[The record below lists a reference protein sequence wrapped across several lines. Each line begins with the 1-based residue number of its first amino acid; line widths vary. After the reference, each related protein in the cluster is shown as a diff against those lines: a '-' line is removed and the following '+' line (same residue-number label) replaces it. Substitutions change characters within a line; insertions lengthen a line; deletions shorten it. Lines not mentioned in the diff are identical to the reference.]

1 MKRKETSHPHCPSA
15 PSAEELDEMAFT
27 LAALIERIRALR
39 PLKGAALCLRIS
51 VTKGFRVLA
60 RGLQQ
65 AFVAY
70 PELMHLKAQTLAE
83 RLLELSMG
91 AAHCTP
97 GTEADDENRNIR
109 LKEENKSSSFND
121 DDDDNACAREEG
133 GESRFLKTEESNNAK
148 GISEVS
154 LEASSEVSSRHDALA
169 STLTADTY
177 VSETEGHSDDDE
189 NGTGDEAEATVVEVK
204 EKNGVG
210 ALTGIRSR
218 QEGEEGPT
226 EQSKAFLP
234 TDYRLWTAE
243 QFRTAAERCKGQMPP
258 EQYEAFVYHWT
269 EANPE
274 GTMRFQEQRTFS
286 MLNRMHSWLR
296 KTRSYSLKEERE
308 LLLRCGHPQRPQGVE
323 EVEAACREL
332 GADVREAEAFFNH
345 YEARGWRSGPNF
357 IENWRSALKR
367 WLANSRRTLRRQSMQ
382 LLVQRPDLTVGWNG
396 EGVEKNEQN
405 NNKVNEKEKNDE
417 IPVSDIGYGPSA
429 GGSLDE
435 QLDHLRRA
443 KINEERHRSADEDLF
458 AGVDL
463 DPAFVLP

>member
-1 MKRKETSHPHCPSA
+1 
-15 PSAEELDEMAFT
+15 MAFT

-51 VTKGFRVLA
+51 VTKGFRALA

-148 GISEVS
+148 GTSEVS

-169 STLTADTY
+169 STLTVDTY

-189 NGTGDEAEATVVEVK
+189 NGMGDEAEATVVEVK
-204 EKNGVG
+204 EKNGVE

-367 WLANSRRTLRRQSMQ
+367 WLANSRRTLRRQSM
-382 LLVQRPDLTVGWNG
+382 
-396 EGVEKNEQN
+396 
-405 NNKVNEKEKNDE
+405 
-417 IPVSDIGYGPSA
+417 
-429 GGSLDE
+429 
-435 QLDHLRRA
+435 
-443 KINEERHRSADEDLF
+443 
-458 AGVDL
+458 
-463 DPAFVLP
+463 